1 MSAAGAEVPYPRTG
15 VSARLARM
23 ARAGTLPVRALLASR
38 LIVLVAGVAGAL
50 LLPRRIDWQGFD
62 PSHLT
67 SRLGGLGDVLAA
79 PAVRWDS
86 IHYLAI
92 AQHGYARPGDAVFF
106 PLYPLLIRGFG
117 FLIGSDP
124 LAGVLISAGC
134 LAIAL
139 TVLHRLTELEL
150 GWRAADAAVLLVAF
164 APLSFFF
171 TAVYTESLF
180 LALSLGCLYAAR
192 RERWRLAA
200 VLGALAAVTR
210 VTGVVLAVPLAIMR
224 LREARRLELG
234 LAWVLLVPAALTGYL
249 AFTAAKGF
257 GALAPVT
264 QQTGATHQH
273 VLTGPL
279 DTIVLAVQAAFSGV
293 RSLATVPPYEPALGG
308 PFSGG
313 AESILLLI
321 VLAISAAALVAAFRR
336 LPLAYGAYA
345 GAALLMCISSPV
357 VGQPLHSLDRYAL
370 TIFPLWMAAG
380 AWLAER
386 RLIRAVV
393 LVGAGLLAFFTF
405 QFATWAF
412 LA

>member
-15 VSARLARM
+15 VGARLART

-134 LAIAL
+134 LAVAL

-200 VLGALAAVTR
+200 VLGALAAVAR

-224 LREARRLELG
+224 LREARRLN
-234 LAWVLLVPAALTGYL
+234 
-249 AFTAAKGF
+249 
-257 GALAPVT
+257 
-264 QQTGATHQH
+264 
-273 VLTGPL
+273 
-279 DTIVLAVQAAFSGV
+279 
-293 RSLATVPPYEPALGG
+293 
-308 PFSGG
+308 
-313 AESILLLI
+313 
-321 VLAISAAALVAAFRR
+321 
-336 LPLAYGAYA
+336 
-345 GAALLMCISSPV
+345 
-357 VGQPLHSLDRYAL
+357 
-370 TIFPLWMAAG
+370 
-380 AWLAER
+380 
-386 RLIRAVV
+386 
-393 LVGAGLLAFFTF
+393 LVGGVPRVPSGANDGLSRFHRREGIWGARARDSADRRHASARPHRTARYDRPRRPGGVLQECARSRRSHPMSRRWAGRSRAEPR
-405 QFATWAF
+405 ASCS
-412 LA
+412 